1 MNFNTPLSPWKGR
14 TWESMAKPTKKGM
27 KAVMKARVYH
37 EESLITLLWEIEAML
52 NSWPLLPCSNNPS
65 DFDALTPNNFIVK
78 KFDNFAPGDFNE
90 DDISSRKKFIR
101 MNFGEDL

>member
-1 MNFNTPLSPWKGR
+1 MISNIILNFNTPLSPWKGR

-52 NSWPLLPCSNNPS
+52 NS
-65 DFDALTPNNFIVK
+65 
-78 KFDNFAPGDFNE
+78 
-90 DDISSRKKFIR
+90 
-101 MNFGEDL
+101 

>member
-1 MNFNTPLSPWKGR
+1 MV
-14 TWESMAKPTKKGM
+14 KPTKKGM

-37 EESLITLLWEIEAML
+37 EESLITLLWETEAML

-78 KFDNFAPGDFNE
+78 KFDNFAPDDFNE